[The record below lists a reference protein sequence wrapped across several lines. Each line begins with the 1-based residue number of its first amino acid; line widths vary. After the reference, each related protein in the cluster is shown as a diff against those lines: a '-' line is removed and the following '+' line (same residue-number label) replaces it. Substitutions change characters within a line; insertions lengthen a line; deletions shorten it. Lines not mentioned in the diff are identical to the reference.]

1 MNRELEKKIRKIPT
15 RQRHEWVL
23 QKKTELNLIEV
34 NGLLSRPKRAI
45 SDLGVFVQYDWAK
58 DRFLHFEVGG
68 LMCRATN
75 HSLKVNVS
83 GGGLQVAVLLDR
95 AR

>member
-1 MNRELEKKIRKIPT
+1 MNREMIRQLRRIPV
-15 RQRHEWVL
+15 RFGHEWVL
-23 QKKTELNLIEV
+23 QQKTKLNMIDI
-34 NGLLSRPKRAI
+34 NGILSRPRQGI

-75 HSLKVNVS
+75 KSLKVNVS
-83 GGGLQVAVLLDR
+83 GGGCQVAVLLDR
-95 AR
+95 GQ